1 VLAQS
6 QLTPLGKWCLR
17 LAGLLAVLLI
27 AVVVNYVA
35 HGGTEGLNPVAEAA
49 ERTANMAGAKIAIEV
64 KYSSSSSP
72 TALVGN
78 GSGVFDAHTGRTDV
92 NISLPVPSG
101 VPVFAEVVSTPQT
114 VFVRGSGLEGELPPG
129 KRWLEVEPLLA
140 ASEQTAFASNDSA
153 QGTLE
158 ALGTVGSV
166 DREDRQIVRG
176 DLTTRYK
183 SEIDPAKVVDVL
195 KEKGEADLARAYEIL
210 AEKTPLGMG
219 LEVWIDGKG
228 LVRQITMTQQIPTT
242 DGNEVTS
249 ETRMQFYDFGPQTGV
264 KPPKRSQVFDYTPV
278 LRAELGLED
287 GSALGPLTPPRGA
300 KPLAAAPF
308 RRRAI
313 VICRRVEGEGV
324 GLLQRSRA
332 LVREMKG
339 LGPAQAEEGR
349 QLVRKFARA
358 IGEPLVQLSR
368 RGTHELAGLD
378 PPRSLAAEFHRYL
391 LLDAKQV
398 EWNLA
403 QTRAYELGNVEL
415 PSLAGRKAE
424 EPREKAERTEVATH
438 LGLSRCEKAPRSEGQ
453 PEPAESSFE

>member
-1 VLAQS
+1 VPAQS

-35 HGGTEGLNPVAEAA
+35 HGDTEGLNPVAEAA

-72 TALVGN
+72 TALIGN

-101 VPVFAEVVSTPQT
+101 PPVFAEVVSTPQT

-195 KEKGEADLARAYEIL
+195 KEKGDADLARAYEIL

-219 LEVWIDGKG
+219 VEVWIDGKG

-242 DGNEVTS
+242 DGNETTS

-264 KPPKRSQVFDYTPV
+264 KPPKRAQVFDYTPV
-278 LRAELGLED
+278 LHAQLGLMD
-287 GSALGPLTPPRGA
+287 GSSLGPLTPPAGA
-300 KPLAAAPF
+300 KSLSASGF
-308 RRRAI
+308 RRRATG
-313 VICRRVEGEGV
+313 ICEATFAKAKP
-324 GLLQRSRA
+324 LLARLHRSDRGYA
-332 LVREMKG
+332 R
-339 LGPAQAEEGR
+339 LGPDSLTNGEARSLMRRTGALLEGPLYAFGTREILRLRSVAPPAQYAAEYQHYLTIYVQQAE
-349 QLVRKFARA
+349 LLLARA
-358 IGEPLVQLSR
+358 RVLQLGVYTVPGVDSDSLQAEQR
-368 RGTHELAGLD
+368 KELKALAGQMGIQACE
-378 PPRSLAAEFHRYL
+378 REVGSGTAA
-391 LLDAKQV
+391 
-398 EWNLA
+398 
-403 QTRAYELGNVEL
+403 
-415 PSLAGRKAE
+415 PSQAA
-424 EPREKAERTEVATH
+424 
-438 LGLSRCEKAPRSEGQ
+438 
-453 PEPAESSFE
+453 

>member
-1 VLAQS
+1 VPQS

-72 TALVGN
+72 MALVGN

-101 VPVFAEVVSTPQT
+101 PPVFAEVVSTPQT

-195 KEKGEADLARAYEIL
+195 KEKGDADLARAYEIL

-219 LEVWIDGKG
+219 VEVWVDGKG
-228 LVRQITMTQQIPTT
+228 LVRQITMTSRSRPRTATKRPAKLGCSSTT
-242 DGNEVTS
+242 S
-249 ETRMQFYDFGPQTGV
+249 GP
-264 KPPKRSQVFDYTPV
+264 
-278 LRAELGLED
+278 
-287 GSALGPLTPPRGA
+287 
-300 KPLAAAPF
+300 
-308 RRRAI
+308 RRASSHRSG
-313 VICRRVEGEGV
+313 RRF
-324 GLLQRSRA
+324 S
-332 LVREMKG
+332 
-339 LGPAQAEEGR
+339 
-349 QLVRKFARA
+349 
-358 IGEPLVQLSR
+358 
-368 RGTHELAGLD
+368 TT
-378 PPRSLAAEFHRYL
+378 PRCCVPNWA
-391 LLDAKQV
+391 
-398 EWNLA
+398 
-403 QTRAYELGNVEL
+403 
-415 PSLAGRKAE
+415 
-424 EPREKAERTEVATH
+424 
-438 LGLSRCEKAPRSEGQ
+438 
-453 PEPAESSFE
+453 